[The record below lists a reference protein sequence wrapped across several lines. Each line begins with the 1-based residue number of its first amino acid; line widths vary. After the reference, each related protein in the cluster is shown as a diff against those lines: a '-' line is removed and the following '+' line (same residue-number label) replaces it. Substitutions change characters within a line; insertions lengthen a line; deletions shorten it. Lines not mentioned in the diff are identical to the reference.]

1 MFSEIWIK
9 LESVERTSGVNRGTC
24 QPVAFDT
31 RKIKNFKRHYQEY
44 SDYFRWNFRIFFF
57 SKMNNFAY
65 FFFKHIGS
73 WMLKYGN

>member
-44 SDYFRWNFRIFFF
+44 SDYFLWNFRISFPKKIFLLISF
-57 SKMNNFAY
+57 WDIY
-65 FFFKHIGS
+65 E
-73 WMLKYGN
+73 Y